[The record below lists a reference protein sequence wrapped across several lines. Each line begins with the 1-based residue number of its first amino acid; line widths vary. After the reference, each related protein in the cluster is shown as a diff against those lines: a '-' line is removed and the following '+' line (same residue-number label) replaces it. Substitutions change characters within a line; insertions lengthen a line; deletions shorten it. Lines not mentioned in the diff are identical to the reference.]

1 MKHKQ
6 LRQGSLM
13 LLLSLISIALHAQT
27 RALESQVLS
36 FDSIPLSYAQI
47 QLLRPPYYLAV
58 VQADS
63 MGRFSFASQAYGQYQ
78 LSVYWEGFRRTYAYS
93 HTDSTGADSLFSN
106 FTMDQIDWYAVGGMP
121 VYQGSG
127 TGVQVQH
134 GPTVIHAQSTRDV
147 STVAALSAGVYQS
160 SSGTGINVRGNR
172 STGNVIFI
180 DGVQV
185 RGGLPQS
192 SIAQL
197 QVILGG
203 YPAEFEY
210 SPDGNNRLD
219 LPKPKDPT
227 QPILHPNARTSFPH
241 PAPAYSPPVSSQS
254 YASKKKEEPSASPV
268 EEKHLIPL
276 IENQAQ
282 LVSKSPLST
291 FSVDVD
297 AASYSLFRRELRYN
311 QLLAANNIRAEEF
324 INYFDYD
331 LPKPLGDHPIS
342 LDTEVS
348 PCPWNEDH
356 QLVRISLQAKE
367 IEQQEVLPS
376 NLVFLIDVSGSMGTP
391 DGLPL
396 IQEGLIK
403 MVKQLSAEDRVSLVV
418 YAGASGVVLSPTAG
432 NEKTK
437 ITKAIQQLQS
447 GGSTNGGAGIELA
460 YKLANKS
467 YLEGGNNRVI
477 LCTDGDFNVGISQP
491 DELIKLIRSQS
502 KEKNIFLSVLG
513 AGFTYA
519 DQRMEELS
527 NHGNGVYYFLDS
539 ATEAERVLGTELRG
553 TLFTVAK
560 DVKLQIEFNP
570 QKVNAYRL
578 LGYQNR
584 LLADADFNRDSVD
597 AGDIGAGHSVTA
609 IYEIV
614 PYTDPSEALASQYE
628 GTEELLYAEEERRNS
643 VELMTVKFRYKLP
656 DEDQSR
662 LISQSLLAGISPW
675 ESCSKNHRWASS
687 VAECSMLLRQSTY
700 LQNSTYE
707 QAIGRALGA
716 AGNDKER
723 LAFIEMIKKVQ
734 SFQTALQ
741 TP

>member
-1 MKHKQ
+1 MKHNQ
-6 LRQGSLM
+6 LWLGSL
-13 LLLSLISIALHAQT
+13 LFLLSLISITLHAQN
-27 RALESQVLS
+27 RAIEGQVLS
-36 FDSIPLSYAQI
+36 LDSIPLSYAQI

-63 MGRFSFASQAYGQYQ
+63 MGNFSFAPHAYGQYQ
-78 LSVYWEGFRRTYAYS
+78 LNVYWEGLKQSYTYP
-93 HTDSTGADSLFSN
+93 HTDSSGLDTLFGN
-106 FTMDQIDWYAVGGMP
+106 FAMDQIDWYAIGGIP
-121 VYQGSG
+121 VYQGLG
-127 TGVQVQH
+127 KKAN
-134 GPTVIHAQSTRDV
+134 PTVIHAQSTRDV
-147 STVAALSAGVYQS
+147 ATVAAISAGVYQS
-160 SSGTGINVRGNR
+160 SSGTGINVRGHR
-172 STGNVIFI
+172 STANVIYI
-180 DGVQV
+180 DGVKV

-210 SPDGNNRLD
+210 SPDGNNSLE
-219 LPKPKDPT
+219 LPKVEDPT
-227 QPILHPNARTSFPH
+227 TPRVHPNARTAFPH
-241 PAPAYSPPVSSQS
+241 PAPTYSPPASSQS
-254 YASKKKEEPSASPV
+254 TAPTKEKESSVLP
-268 EEKHLIPL
+268 EEVKYLTPL
-276 IENQAQ
+276 VENQAQ

-297 AASYSLFRRELRYN
+297 AASYSLFRRELGYN
-311 QLLAANNIRAEEF
+311 QVLAANSIRAEEF

-331 LPKPLGDHPIS
+331 LPKPTAEHPIA

-367 IEQQEVLPS
+367 IDHQTIPPS
-376 NLVFLIDVSGSMGTP
+376 NLVFLIDVSGSMSTP
-391 DGLPL
+391 ESLPL
-396 IQEGLIK
+396 IQKALSS
-403 MVKQLSAEDRVSLVV
+403 MVKQLTSQDRVSIVV
-418 YAGASGVVLSPTAG
+418 YAGASGMVLSPTAG
-432 NEKTK
+432 NEKIK
-437 ITKAIQQLQS
+437 IIEAIEQLQS
-447 GGSTNGGAGIELA
+447 GGGTNGGAGIKLA
-460 YKLANKS
+460 YKLANES

-477 LCTDGDFNVGISQP
+477 LCTDGDFNVGVTQT
-491 DELIKLIRSQS
+491 EALIKLIRSQS
-502 KEKNIFLSVLG
+502 RENNIFLSVLG
-513 AGFTYA
+513 VGPYVTT

-578 LGYQNR
+578 LGYENR

-614 PYTDPSEALASQYE
+614 PYTDPSEALASQYK
-628 GTEELLYAEEERRNS
+628 GEEPLLYAEEGKRNS
-643 VELMTVKFRYKLP
+643 LELMTVKFRYKLP

-662 LISQSLLAGISPW
+662 LLSQSLMAGISPW
-675 ESCSKNHRWASS
+675 ERCSKNHRWASS
-687 VAECSMLLRQSTY
+687 VAECTMLLRQSNY
-700 LQNSTYE
+700 LQNSNYE
-707 QAIGRALGA
+707 QAIKRALSA
-716 AGNDKER
+716 ADHDKER
-723 LAFIEMIKKVQ
+723 LAFIEMMKKAQ
-734 SFQTALQ
+734 SLQ
-741 TP
+741 AAQQNP